1 MWKNRVLYMIIVF
14 AALISY
20 IMADR
25 KEPLIFL
32 CVLIIIPFTMIIIQF
47 CAMRSVSIKCEAKET
62 CRMGSSIPVI
72 FTLKKNNRIPLGI
85 IYVSVVFE
93 NLMFVEKKIVE
104 LNLQPGEEKLMTF
117 EYSLPAD
124 DCGALKISISNIN
137 YYDMLGLFK
146 WKGTI
151 MAEKEVR
158 VYPPEL
164 HLNTEL
170 SRRPETKSFGELY
183 DQYKKG
189 QDVSEVADLRDYID
203 GDSMS
208 AIHWKLSGKLDKMI
222 VREFGSP
229 SNYNTLILYDMMKKS
244 GDILIS
250 NSRNNGVL
258 ALTTALSYSMME
270 MGLEHNVGRIY
281 MRELQTV
288 PVNSFGT
295 HEQMAEN
302 LLYTPILEEEDGS
315 NSVFVFLRG
324 NYRNEYT
331 KIIYI
336 TPNYDEESL
345 KQMASGADLMV
356 IHVVEGRDLE
366 YMDRNGYTIIPV
378 NVDTYQNR
386 IHNIVL

>member
-1 MWKNRVLYMIIVF
+1 MWKNRVLYIIILF

-25 KEPLIFL
+25 RESLIFL
-32 CVLIIIPFTMIIIQF
+32 CVLLIIPFMMLIIQF
-47 CAMRSVSIKCEAKET
+47 RAMRSASIRCKAKET
-62 CRMGSSIPVI
+62 CRMGSSIPII
-72 FTLKKNNRIPLGI
+72 FTLEKNNKMPLGI
-85 IYVSVVFE
+85 IHVNVVFE
-93 NLMFVEKKIVE
+93 NLMFAEKKVVE

-117 EYSLPAD
+117 EYPFSAN
-124 DCGALKISISNIN
+124 DCGALKISVSNID
-137 YYDMLGLFK
+137 YYDLMGLFK
-146 WKGTI
+146 WKGIIT
-151 MAEKEVR
+151 EKKEIR

-189 QDVSEVADLRDYID
+189 QDVSEVADLRDYVE

-208 AIHWKLSGKLDKMI
+208 GIHWKLSGKLDKMI

-229 SNYNTLILYDMMKKS
+229 SNYNTLIIYEMMKKS
-244 GDILIS
+244 GDVLIS
-250 NSRNNGVL
+250 NSQNNGVL
-258 ALTTALSYSMME
+258 AITTALSYSMME

-281 MRELQTV
+281 AQELQTV

-302 LLYTPILEEEDGS
+302 LLYTTILEEDGS
-315 NSVFVFLRG
+315 NFAFVFLRG

-336 TPNYDEESL
+336 TPNYDEASL
-345 KQMASGADLMV
+345 KQIANEADLTV
-356 IHVVEGRDLE
+356 IHVVEGKDLE
-366 YMDRNGYTIIPV
+366 YVDRNGYTIIPV